1 MTNPFIID
9 SAEIRLIRLPLI
21 NPFTISSG
29 TMHDKVFPLLTLRSG
44 ELEGYGE
51 GVMDPLPSYL
61 EDTIPATLDLAEN
74 ALLPAIVGHSFANP
88 AMFEQML
95 APWRGHWMAKA
106 MFEMA
111 FRDLWAKSLDLPLA
125 TLLGGVRS
133 AVPVGVS
140 LGIDDID
147 ATVKKA
153 QDHAAQGY
161 RRIKLKIK
169 PGHDLDLVRAVRAAL
184 PEIPLTVDAN
194 TAYTLSD
201 MDVMYGLDTMR
212 LDYIEQPLSYD
223 DLHDHAALQARLRT
237 SICLDESIRSAAD
250 ARKALQTDAARVINI
265 KVGRVGGYS
274 EALRIHDVAAA
285 FNVPVWCGGML
296 EAGVGR
302 AHNIHLASLP
312 NFTLPGDTSSSSR
325 YFHTD
330 IVNEPL
336 ETEDGLMP
344 VPQGPGIGVTLN
356 HAFVK
361 ETSTDL
367 IER

>member
-1 MTNPFIID
+1 MTPSLTVE

-29 TMHDKVFPLLTLRSG
+29 TMHHKVFPLLTLRSG
-44 ELEGYGE
+44 KLEGYGE

-61 EDTIPATLDLAEN
+61 EDTIPAALDLAEN
-74 ALLPAIVGHSFANP
+74 ALLPAVVGQSFDNP
-88 AMFEQML
+88 AVFERVL

-111 FRDLWAKSLDLPLA
+111 FRDLWAKSLGLPLA
-125 TLLGGVRS
+125 TVLGGVRS

-147 ATVKKA
+147 CTVKKA

-169 PGHDLDLVRAVRAAL
+169 PGHDVELVRAVRDAL
-184 PEIPLTVDAN
+184 PNTPLTVDAN
-194 TAYTLSD
+194 AAYSLSD
-201 MDVMYGLDTMR
+201 MDVLYGLDTMR
-212 LDYIEQPLSYD
+212 LDYIEQPLAYD
-223 DLHDHAALQARLRT
+223 DLHDHATLQARLRT
-237 SICLDESIRSAAD
+237 SICLDESIRSAMD
-250 ARKALQTDAARVINI
+250 VRKALQTDAARVINI
-265 KVGRVGGYS
+265 KVGRVGGFA

-285 FNVPVWCGGML
+285 FNAPVWCGGML

-312 NFTLPGDTSSSSR
+312 NFILPGDTSSSSR

-336 ETEDGLMP
+336 ETDNGLMP
-344 VPQGPGIGVTLN
+344 LPSGPGVGVTLN
-356 HAFVK
+356 RAFIE
-361 ETSTDL
+361 ETTTAC

>member
-1 MTNPFIID
+1 MPHSLTVE
-9 SAEIRLIRLPLI
+9 SAEIRSIRLPLI

-29 TMHDKVFPLLTLRSG
+29 TMHHKEFPLLTLRSG
-44 ELEGYGE
+44 KLEGYGE

-61 EDTIPATLDLAEN
+61 EDTIPAALDLAEN
-74 ALLPAIVGHSFANP
+74 ALLPAVVGQSFDNP
-88 AMFEQML
+88 AVFEQVL

-111 FRDLWAKSLDLPLA
+111 FRDLWAKSLGVPLS
-125 TLLGGVRS
+125 TLLGGVRT

-153 QDHAAQGY
+153 QDHAAKGY

-169 PGHDLDLVRAVRAAL
+169 PGHDVELVRAVRDAL
-184 PEIPLTVDAN
+184 PNTPLTVDAN
-194 TAYTLSD
+194 AAYSLSD
-201 MDVMYGLDTMR
+201 MDVMYGLDTVR
-212 LDYIEQPLSYD
+212 LDYIEQPLAYD
-223 DLHDHAALQARLRT
+223 DLHDHATLQARLRT
-237 SICLDESIRSAAD
+237 SICLDESIRSAMD

-265 KVGRVGGYS
+265 KVGRVGGFG

-285 FNVPVWCGGML
+285 FNAPVWCGGML

-302 AHNIHLASLP
+302 AHNIHLASLT
-312 NFTLPGDTSSSSR
+312 NFILPGDTSSSSR
-325 YFHTD
+325 YFSTD

-336 ETEDGLMP
+336 ETDNGLMP
-344 VPQGPGIGVTLN
+344 LPSGPGIGVTLN
-356 HAFVK
+356 RAFIE
-361 ETSTDL
+361 ETTTAC